1 VTFWVSLI
9 VIVIVSIHIYL
20 MRPEQRF
27 LEQKMLESER
37 MARVI
42 ETHLLAEMVAGEPD
56 NIQRHLEM
64 LPDVDGIR
72 RVEVV
77 DPAMTVHFSSDS
89 ARVGMTIERATDP
102 ACKSCH
108 DQSDLPERIVY
119 DLEGVGKVF
128 AVDHVLFNGSECQK
142 CHGDQEAILG
152 NILVELEF
160 TEPDLAALSAR
171 RRLVVV
177 GVILLVIMLFGMG
190 AIVHGMVG
198 RPAAALLDKM
208 ERIESGEFDMGAP
221 RRSRDEF
228 GVLDRGFH
236 TMVGQLQ
243 QLYTQMETLIRER
256 TNKLYETQAQVM
268 HQEKLAGIG
277 QLAAGVAHEIGN
289 PLTAIDSMTQL
300 LALESDDPNVR
311 EKVSTIQRQVDRISE
326 IVHSMADLSRPL
338 PLDERFLN
346 VNAVIHSVLALVR
359 YDARFR
365 HITIQTELDEE
376 IPCVK
381 TVEDRL
387 FGVFLNIVLN
397 AADAMPDGGVLHI
410 RSAREGNAIIAS
422 FRDTG
427 HGIAP
432 EHLDRVFDA
441 YFTTKEAGKGTGLG
455 LSVCRSFLRGV
466 GGDIDVVSELDK
478 GTTFRVRV
486 PIEPQQLEEA
496 FDEPQSGTYSDR
508 GRRSRHTPG
517 SGDGTGEGRVFV
529 R

>member
-1 VTFWVSLI
+1 VEVEVWMKKDYLQGLTFRVTFWVSLI

-208 ERIESGEFDMGAP
+208 E
-221 RRSRDEF
+221 
-228 GVLDRGFH
+228 
-236 TMVGQLQ
+236 
-243 QLYTQMETLIRER
+243 RER